1 MSRRIIEIKEG
12 AFLVSDVH
20 YSDFRTE
27 FVDFLIEIRAGRL
40 RPTQIILMG
49 DIFDALFGQIP
60 YTHHVN
66 RTVVNILNDLSRR
79 IEIIYLEGNHDF
91 NLKSIFPRIKL
102 FSIEKQPVECSY
114 KEKKI
119 YLAHGDFGNSIT
131 YKIYTKIIRS
141 SLVLHILSFL
151 DFVTNHAIV
160 KRLDNYLSQKNDC
173 RQIKNFEDVVH
184 LHLFGRYECDY
195 FIEGHF
201 HQNRKVFFENFEYI
215 NLGAFACNQRYFTV
229 KSIQDKEL
237 LEENMFS
244 KEI

>member
-1 MSRRIIEIKEG
+1 MSPRKIEIKEG
-12 AFLVSDVH
+12 AFIISDAH
-20 YSDFRTE
+20 CSDFRPALI
-27 FVDFLIEIRAGRL
+27 DFLIDIRAGRL

-49 DIFDALFGQIP
+49 DIFDALFGEIP

-66 RTVVNILNDLSRR
+66 RTVINILNDLSLRV
-79 IEIIYLEGNHDF
+79 EIIYLEGNHDF
-91 NLKSIFPRIKL
+91 NLKSIFPRIKI
-102 FSIEKQPVECSY
+102 FPIEKQPVECTY
-114 KEKKI
+114 KEKKV
-119 YLAHGDFGNSIT
+119 YLAHGDFGNSIS
-131 YKIYTKIIRS
+131 YKLYTKIIRS
-141 SLVLHILSFL
+141 SVVLHLLSFL
-151 DFVTNHAIV
+151 DFVSKHAIV

-173 RQIKNFEDVVH
+173 RRIENFEEIVH

-201 HQNRKVFFENFEYI
+201 HQGSKVYFEDFEYI

-229 KSIQDKEL
+229 KSIEDKEL